1 MFSKTVAFSII
12 IVVIGLCFK
21 KVGFV
26 ELGSRRR
33 RRRRRE
39 VMAPV
44 VKLAGVNEELQKI
57 LEANMDQV
65 PARKRAREAFKG
77 IQLQIDHILFKVS
90 SFFVFLFHWFTLKTG
105 CLLYY

>member
-1 MFSKTVAFSII
+1 MFSKTVAFSIV
-12 IVVIGLCFK
+12 VVIGLCFK

-26 ELGSRRR
+26 ELRSRRR
-33 RRRRRE
+33 RRK

-44 VKLAGVNEELQKI
+44 VKLGGVDEELQKI

-77 IQLQIDHILFKVS
+77 NQLQIDHILFKVS
-90 SFFVFLFHWFTLKTG
+90 SFFVFLSHWFTVKTG
-105 CLLYY
+105 CLLNY